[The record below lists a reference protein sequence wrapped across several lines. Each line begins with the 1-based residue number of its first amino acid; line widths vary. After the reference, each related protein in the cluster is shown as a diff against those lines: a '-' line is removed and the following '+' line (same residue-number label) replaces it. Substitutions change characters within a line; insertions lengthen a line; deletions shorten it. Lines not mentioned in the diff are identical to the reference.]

1 MLCRKCGNVFY
12 RYIGAATGLAGRGGK
27 GLSVFGLRDFKYW
40 RPGPYSKG
48 LGIWSVDGHFYLKFY

>member
-1 MLCRKCGNVFY
+1 MFY

-48 LGIWSVDGHFYLKFY
+48 LGIWSLDGHFYLKFH